1 MMKLVESSTHIWLKN
16 KQTKHLIFK
25 ATGKHGHLALRGTNG
40 KGGLRL
46 VMLRVSAIG
55 IHSCT
60 DSRRPVT
67 VTLQDLYKAKEIDS
81 PCSHNQNGEGGMHTL
96 CPLLGKCSN
105 LSAEFRGQKNSVFEQ
120 GMSFPENFQPRL
132 RKKKN
137 RVRHGLDKE
146 RASDLKGSGPR

>member
-1 MMKLVESSTHIWLKN
+1 MMKLIESSTHIWLKN

-40 KGGLRL
+40 KGGLGL

-55 IHSCT
+55 THSCT

-96 CPLLGKCSN
+96 CPLLESALALAQSSEGRRIVF
-105 LSAEFRGQKNSVFEQ
+105 LSRE
-120 GMSFPENFQPRL
+120 
-132 RKKKN
+132 
-137 RVRHGLDKE
+137 
-146 RASDLKGSGPR
+146 